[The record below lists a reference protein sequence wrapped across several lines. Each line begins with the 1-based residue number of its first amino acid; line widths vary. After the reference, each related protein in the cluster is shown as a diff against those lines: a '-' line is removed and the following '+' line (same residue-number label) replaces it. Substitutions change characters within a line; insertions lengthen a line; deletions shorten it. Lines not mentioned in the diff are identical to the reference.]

1 MKKSSFILTLLL
13 PVLCFSMVSCGKN
26 SENKTSSKDKP
37 SLIAKS
43 QETAPHQD
51 KRLAFEKI
59 HIASADQEFKGGSSI
74 EDLTSLFGNPSKH
87 EKKPAGNVT
96 LDNYTWTFDKVTI
109 QANMY
114 QNSTIVKSIANF
126 AFNRK
131 PKISLKDYN
140 KLQKG
145 MTYNQVTKILT
156 EPDDYTH
163 ASSSDKIQLQAV
175 WISGLKTNTQGSHI
189 NLLFENDKLI
199 QLSQRGLLK

>member
-13 PVLCFSMVSCGKN
+13 PVLCFSMVACGKN

-87 EKKPAGNVT
+87 EK
-96 LDNYTWTFDKVTI
+96 
-109 QANMY
+109 
-114 QNSTIVKSIANF
+114 
-126 AFNRK
+126 
-131 PKISLKDYN
+131 
-140 KLQKG
+140 
-145 MTYNQVTKILT
+145 
-156 EPDDYTH
+156 
-163 ASSSDKIQLQAV
+163 
-175 WISGLKTNTQGSHI
+175 
-189 NLLFENDKLI
+189 NLLVMLPSIITLGHLIKSLSKQICIKTLPLSNPLLILLLIENPKSL
-199 QLSQRGLLK
+199 

>member
-1 MKKSSFILTLLL
+1 MKKRSFILTALL
-13 PVLCFSMVSCGKN
+13 PVLCFSMVACGK
-26 SENKTSSKDKP
+26 SSDSKPSSKDKP

-43 QETAPHQD
+43 QEAAPHQD
-51 KRLAFEKI
+51 KRLAFENI

-74 EDLTSLFGNPSKH
+74 EDLTNLFGSPSKH

-96 LDNYTWTFDKVTI
+96 LDHYTWTFDKVTI

-145 MTYNQVTKILT
+145 MTYNQVTRILT

-163 ASSSDKIQLQAV
+163 ASSSDKIQRQAV
-175 WISGLKTNTQGSHI
+175 WISGLKANAQGSHI